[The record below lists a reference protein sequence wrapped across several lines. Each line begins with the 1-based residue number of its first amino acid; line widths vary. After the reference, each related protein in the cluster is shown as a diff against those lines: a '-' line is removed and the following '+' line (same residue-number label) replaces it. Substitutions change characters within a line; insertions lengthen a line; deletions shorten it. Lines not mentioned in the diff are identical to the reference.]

1 MEFVESLSVGEHH
14 LRGLGVRDD
23 DSTAASWTS
32 KSLLS
37 GYFEPAVW
45 TPDILVSSSYE
56 YRLPDTEMFPGT
68 ALFPLRH
75 RQSCH
80 PERPSRLLF
89 PLVHVLGSIFASLV
103 EEAPLSLLAERGRDR
118 LDPAH
123 QAAPDRPNVP
133 AYRRHY

>member
-1 MEFVESLSVGEHH
+1 MEFVEGLSVGEHH
-14 LRGLGVRDD
+14 LRGLSVRDD

-56 YRLPDTEMFPGT
+56 YRLPDAEMFPGT
-68 ALFPLRH
+68 ALVPLRH

-103 EEAPLSLLAERGRDR
+103 EEAPLSLLAERGGDR
-118 LDPAH
+118 L
-123 QAAPDRPNVP
+123 VP
-133 AYRRHY
+133 ANGLATACAILHEYRR